1 MINYGH
7 LFSHASS
14 TFLVGW
20 QQTWSHENL
29 RTRGNISGKGSTA
42 SFEIMLCD
50 LDIQPSL
57 LGTVRAPKYGYFVH
71 RWTSQHGNFH
81 GWRMVEGQFKSLDF
95 WQPIFDKQKTMR
107 VCIYM
112 FFFVCMCVSHIC
124 HLLDIFPT
132 NHCLQAVYR
141 WFLSEELEVTIAPNR
156 TKPIRVL
163 WWHPTNYHYIYH
175 SHKSESHTAWNTLA
189 CLIFWQGSCSSILLF
204 IDCHI

>member
-1 MINYGH
+1 MRTCGQYHQINIHRFKPFHLLTKSSSLARFGMIMINYGH

-112 FFFVCMCVSHIC
+112 FFFVCVCV
-124 HLLDIFPT
+124 
-132 NHCLQAVYR
+132 
-141 WFLSEELEVTIAPNR
+141 
-156 TKPIRVL
+156 
-163 WWHPTNYHYIYH
+163 
-175 SHKSESHTAWNTLA
+175 
-189 CLIFWQGSCSSILLF
+189 
-204 IDCHI
+204 CHIYVTCWTSFQQITAYRLSTGDFSLKNWKSP

>member
-1 MINYGH
+1 MVSRKLANKGQH
-7 LFSHASS
+7 
-14 TFLVGW
+14 
-20 QQTWSHENL
+20 Q
-29 RTRGNISGKGSTA
+29 RKGSTA

-50 LDIQPSL
+50 LDIQPESL
-57 LGTVRAPKYGYFVH
+57 
-71 RWTSQHGNFH
+71 GNC
-81 GWRMVEGQFKSLDF
+81 EGSKIWVLCPQMNLPTWEFSWVKDGRRTIQIIRFLAAYF
-95 WQPIFDKQKTMR
+95 WQTKNNACMY
-107 VCIYM
+107 IYM
-112 FFFVCMCVSHIC
+112 FFFCVCMCVSHIC

-141 WFLSEELEVTIAPNR
+141 WFLSEELDVTIAPNR